1 MKNCNKEYDL
11 AKNEKIKAWLE
22 LKEKRGYIPDITTEE
37 LQDLIDKIVLWYEWK
52 YPDFML
58 DDSYLAC
65 NNPYNPDIKEQVE
78 ALSAQ
83 MTLEQLLN
91 RLTYNQ
97 YYFLEN
103 VVQNRCEA
111 RIKVYKYDCLGDKEE
126 IRIYY
131 NEGNLEVLDP
141 EYSLEQI
148 VGDKIYAG
156 YSWNDWLKE
165 KTGKDYFNKITLSD
179 LQKLIN
185 MYRSNAF
192 FDTKKLDMLL
202 FCSRSA
208 ADYRKKILDLAA
220 LKLAADSR
228 NKYVAWKRSQLFI
241 EDIEKNL
248 HISIGEGIE
257 KARTLKRTKFDNN

>member
-1 MKNCNKEYDL
+1 MKKCNKEYDL

-22 LKEKRGYIPDITTEE
+22 LKEKKGYIPDITTEE
-37 LQDLIDKIVLWYEWK
+37 LQNLIDKIVLWYEWK

-103 VVQNRCEA
+103 VDQNRCEA

-126 IRIYY
+126 IWIYY

-165 KTGKDYFNKITLSD
+165 K
-179 LQKLIN
+179 
-185 MYRSNAF
+185 
-192 FDTKKLDMLL
+192 
-202 FCSRSA
+202 
-208 ADYRKKILDLAA
+208 
-220 LKLAADSR
+220 
-228 NKYVAWKRSQLFI
+228 VV
-241 EDIEKNL
+241 
-248 HISIGEGIE
+248 
-257 KARTLKRTKFDNN
+257 